1 MTVGT
6 KVTTTAGPAEGARV
20 DHDRG
25 GFGRH
30 KTYPSGTMA
39 GAVTGIPEGRATETI
54 YGLIRDGKH
63 DECAKLLEI
72 QLANA
77 PDSRPALSLLG
88 YCYYYLGNFERAAE
102 MYGQL
107 AKLFP
112 ENEDYAVHHAQSLYK
127 ASMYQEAL
135 RASRAIDSKDPA
147 VRQKV
152 SQLQALIAYEEDDL
166 AGCRARLDE
175 CPSDD
180 PDVVVNLACCMLKE
194 GRFEEA
200 RTRFLDAQQALGF
213 QADIAYNIALCYY
226 RTKQFGPAL
235 KHLAEII
242 ERGMRE
248 HPELAVGAATDATQ
262 TGEEIRSVGNTPA
275 LKETAL
281 VEAFNL
287 KAAIEYAMGNIEG
300 FREALT
306 DMPPRTEEE
315 LDPVTL
321 HNVALMNMES
331 DPTDGFHK
339 LNFLLQSPVS
349 PPETFGNLLLLY
361 CKPEHGFYDLAAD
374 VMAENPQLVAKHL
387 PQEVHQ
393 FLEATILAQTAPE
406 EAYRK
411 FEELV
416 QRNADKLRRLTRKIQ
431 EYRQGRDDKALKK
444 SLAEYDETLDA
455 YVPALMA
462 QAKIYW
468 DAENYQQVEKIL
480 RQGADYCA
488 DHEAYKVN
496 MAHTCFMQALSNDEK
511 YVDAIQHYEPI
522 VREKLE
528 DESGMG
534 VLNVT
539 AIVLANLCVAYI
551 MTSQNEEAEE
561 LMRAIERAEEEVQ
574 YHDPNRQCFHL
585 CIVNLVIGT
594 LYCSKGNYE
603 FGISRVIKS
612 LEPYDK
618 KLETD
623 TWFYAKRCVVAL
635 LDLLGKHM
643 ITVPDSTM
651 DEVMAF
657 LDEAERHGREIVTQ
671 LGDDGQGRT
680 LTTEARMIKKMFIK
694 LRDL

>member
-1 MTVGT
+1 MMQNR
-6 KVTTTAGPAEGARV
+6 ACEEGQY
-20 DHDRG
+20 
-25 GFGRH
+25 
-30 KTYPSGTMA
+30 TQ
-39 GAVTGIPEGRATETI
+39 AVYGSIKEGRYDEAVRILEFERQNFPRSRAALSVLAFCYYHMQDFKNCAATYED
-54 YGLIRDGKH
+54 LIRVCPDV
-63 DECAKLLEI
+63 DDYKLYYA
-72 QLANA
+72 Q
-77 PDSRPALSLLG
+77 AL
-88 YCYYYLGNFERAAE
+88 FKAA
-102 MYGQL
+102 MY
-107 AKLFP
+107 P
-112 ENEDYAVHHAQSLYK
+112 
-127 ASMYQEAL
+127 EAL
-135 RASRAIDSKDPA
+135 RAAIRVDSPQHQ
-147 VRQKV
+147 QKV
-152 SQLQALIAYEEDDL
+152 VQLQASIKYEQDELSACKQLLD
-166 AGCRARLDE
+166 GCL
-175 CPSDD
+175 PDD
-180 PDVVVNLACCMLKE
+180 PDTVINFAAIAYKEGEFEGARAKYLEAMTTLGYQADLAC
-194 GRFEEA
+194 
-200 RTRFLDAQQALGF
+200 
-213 QADIAYNIALCYY
+213 NVALCYY
-226 RTKQFGPAL
+226 KQKQFGPAL

-248 HPELAVGAATDATQ
+248 HPELNVGAATDATT
-262 TGEEIRSVGNTPA
+262 TGEEIKSVGNTPA

-287 KAAIEYAMGNIEG
+287 KAAIEYSMGNAEG
-300 FREALT
+300 MREALT

-321 HNVALMNMES
+321 HNVALMNMEN

-387 PQEVHQ
+387 PAETHQ
-393 FLEATILAQTAPE
+393 FLDATILAQTVPE

-431 EYRQGRDDKALKK
+431 EFREGRDDKALKK
-444 SLAEYDETLDA
+444 TLAEYDETLDA

-468 DAENYQQVEKIL
+468 DNENYQQVEKIL

-488 DHEAYKVN
+488 DNEAYKTN
-496 MAHTCFMQALSNDEK
+496 IAHTCFMQALSNDEK
-511 YVDAIQHYEPI
+511 YVDAIAYYEPI

-574 YHDPNRQCFHL
+574 YHDPNKQCFHL

-594 LYCSKGNYE
+594 LYCTKGNYE

-635 LDLLGKHM
+635 LDLLCKHM
-643 ITVPDSTM
+643 ITVPDSTL

-657 LDEAERHGREIVTQ
+657 LDEAERHGKEIVTQ